1 MEWFWRWSRSTFWL
15 VNPLFL
21 LETFL
26 LHTLPSIL
34 SSQGI
39 LVNFSL
45 CSIKPLLFTV
55 WAWWFFNFCILLFY
69 AQCWCSIFFL
79 PSMSWRTA
87 YVQCILSNGS
97 RSVIEILLS
106 YAQCWCSIFFF
117 AFNVLKNSF
126 CPVHLEQWQRICDWH
141 PPLVCTMLVLNL
153 FFCLQCLEEQLLSSS
168 SWAMAAD
175 LWLTFDGKEK
185 RSYLKRSG
193 IESDT
198 EIENSSHSVYCYLW
212 IHALDVQCYLP
223 PISISFVYVCIM
235 SADNQTTIGWWWAVY
250 MRKGWCLDMAG
261 DMT

>member
-1 MEWFWRWSRSTFWL
+1 
-15 VNPLFL
+15 
-21 LETFL
+21 L

-55 WAWWFFNFCILLFY
+55 WAWWFFNLCILLSY

-87 YVQCILSNGS
+87 SVQCILSNGS
-97 RSVIEILLS
+97 RYVIDILLS

-117 AFNVLKNSF
+117 
-126 CPVHLEQWQRICDWH
+126 
-141 PPLVCTMLVLNL
+141 
-153 FFCLQCLEEQLLSSS
+153 CLQCLEEQLLSSA
-168 SWAMAAD
+168 SWAMTAD

-185 RSYLKRSG
+185 RSYLKRTG

-198 EIENSSHSVYCYLW
+198 EIENSNRSVHCYLW
-212 IHALDVQCYLP
+212 IHALDVQCNLP
-223 PISISFVYVCIM
+223 PLSISFVYVCIKLG
-235 SADNQTTIGWWWAVY
+235 TI
-250 MRKGWCLDMAG
+250 R
-261 DMT
+261 